1 MKILTGIQQLLL
13 VTALVGISCPVYG
26 ASLTVSPS
34 GTQLDSDPIN
44 DLAANPGE
52 VITFTV
58 KLDTTGLSNPLKTLK
73 YRVLRSLDELQLLSL
88 FRSPEDISLFPIFS
102 GIPIPDPNFSI
113 GELTRTNL
121 TGVASGEIL
130 DLETAVFE
138 VTSQVRNDGLPDR
151 QFILLEATDILG
163 NDVSSFFSQLPE
175 TGNVDVQPISVPEP
189 SPLVTLI
196 GLALGL
202 GISGLKRKK

>member
-1 MKILTGIQQLLL
+1 MKILTEIQPLLL
-13 VTALVGISCPVYG
+13 ITALVGIGCPVYG

-44 DLAANPGE
+44 DLPANPGE

-121 TGVASGEIL
+121 TGVVPGTIL

-163 NDVSSFFSQLPE
+163 NDVSSFFSQLSE
-175 TGNVDVQPISVPEP
+175 TGNVDVQPVSVPEP
-189 SPLVTLI
+189 SPLVSLI

-202 GISGLKRKK
+202 GISGLKR